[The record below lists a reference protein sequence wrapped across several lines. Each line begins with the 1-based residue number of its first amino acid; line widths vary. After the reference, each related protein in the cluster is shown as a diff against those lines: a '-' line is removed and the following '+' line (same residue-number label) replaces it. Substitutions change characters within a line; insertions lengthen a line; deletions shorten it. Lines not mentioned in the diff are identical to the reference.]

1 MSVMEAVKTMKEIIC
16 SGCNN
21 ILTVDGASATVKCEY
36 CHTVNS
42 IKQFEF
48 DDDIVGRLK
57 LANEFRRIG
66 KFDEAQRE
74 FDDILDKEE
83 NFVDALFGCVLNY
96 YEVTD
101 YKFDSF
107 GGKTVESCTCH
118 STDNRPVE
126 ENPDA
131 NRAVRLLI
139 ENNEQDRYT
148 QLFMLF
154 NAIEEQRKHNIK
166 IKNSIPRYRAILAY
180 DYGYDSSNYDK
191 SYKDQLQLIDGEQ
204 SAKKNVNVA
213 DVTHRLYDI
222 LSKKTDIFF
231 APRTLARIPVKQ
243 RETYLRQI
251 IKSPT
256 LAPMMFVI
264 YADSFNFRKNQQS
277 YNNNIA
283 RQCVDFAEVHD
294 KTELVSVMSDCEPP
308 HMMRKISVQTIR
320 SRSKFA
326 NSAIPD
332 IADNIYDM
340 ILAKTY
346 SDDEDG
352 DEYDRALDG
361 EIVML
366 DERLGLSPIIDPIE

>member
-1 MSVMEAVKTMKEIIC
+1 MKEIIC

-21 ILTVDGASATVKCEY
+21 ILNADGTSNTVTCEF

-42 IKQFEF
+42 VSQHDFN
-48 DDDIVGRLK
+48 DDVIGRLK

-83 NFVDALFGCVLNY
+83 TQNFVDALFGCVLNY

-101 YKFDSF
+101 YKFSELD
-107 GGKTVESCTCH
+107 GITVESCTCH
-118 STDNRPVE
+118 TTDNRPVD

-139 ENNEQDRYT
+139 ENNEQARYT
-148 QLFMLF
+148 QLCMLF

-180 DYGYDSSNYDK
+180 DYGFDNANYDK
-191 SYKDQLQLIDGEQ
+191 SYKEQLNLNGSEHDGKKKIDI
-204 SAKKNVNVA
+204 A
-213 DVTHRLYDI
+213 DVTHKLYDI

-231 APRTLARIPVKQ
+231 APKTLARIPVGQ
-243 RETYLRQI
+243 RETYLRQV
-251 IKSPT
+251 IKSPAI
-256 LAPMMFVI
+256 APMMFVV

-294 KTELVSVMSDCEPP
+294 KTELVSVMSDSEPP
-308 HMMRKISVQTIR
+308 HMMKQISVQTIR

-352 DEYDRALDG
+352 DEYDRAFDG
-361 EIVML
+361 EIIML
-366 DERLGLSPIIDPIE
+366 DEELGLSPVIAPID